1 MTPLPDIFTALQNLS
16 QRRVQTAKEIQR
28 LIRSTAGKS
37 QHLVKRHSVNL
48 NIAQHSS
55 LDSCRG
61 KLQIAGFS
69 PVCLFGLIRQ
79 WELGLGNQQEQRRSV
94 FILGKSGGGE
104 KLGCLFFL
112 AVFGK

>member
-28 LIRSTAGKS
+28 LIPSTAGKS

-61 KLQIAGFS
+61 KLQIAGFLLF
-69 PVCLFGLIRQ
+69 VCLG
-79 WELGLGNQQEQRRSV
+79 
-94 FILGKSGGGE
+94 
-104 KLGCLFFL
+104 
-112 AVFGK
+112 